1 MKREDIARR
10 RMAHHHLWGR
20 PFQTP
25 VDVIHHLGAAQAQDF
40 GIAKWSVAQRTKGI
54 SNPGMDR
61 LFSDG
66 VLLRTHVLR
75 PTWHFVLPSDIR
87 WMLDLTAPRVHSI
100 NAPYYRRFGLDD
112 ELFDKTNALLDK
124 TLRGGRQLTRR
135 EISEVLTRKGVTAS
149 GVQLGYILMR
159 AELDALICSGALK
172 GKQQTYALFE
182 ERVPETEVLDRDE
195 ALGELTRR
203 YFTARG
209 PATVKDYVWW
219 SSLTTHDAR
228 SGIQMIESE
237 LRSDSIDGRRYWFAK
252 ASPKPR
258 ATATVVD
265 LVQGLD
271 ECIVSYSE
279 SKDVLYPPSM
289 PAAIPPGEIVFNHVI
304 LLNGQL
310 MGQWRPVAKRSSV
323 VVETI
328 LYRQLY
334 GEEEQSLD
342 AAVERYSAFLG
353 VPAAIERSHRG

>member
-1 MKREDIARR
+1 VKREDIARR
-10 RMAHHHLWGR
+10 RMANHHLWGH
-20 PFQTP
+20 PFQNP

-40 GIAKWSVAQRTKGI
+40 GIAKWSVAQRARGI
-54 SNPGMDR
+54 SNSGMDE

-66 VLLRTHVLR
+66 AVLRTHLLR
-75 PTWHFVLPSDIR
+75 PTWHFVLPSEIR
-87 WMLDLTAPRVHSI
+87 WMLDLTAPRVHSM

-112 ELFDKTNALLDK
+112 ELFAKTNVLLAR

-135 EISEVLTRKGVTAS
+135 EISEVLTRKGITAS
-149 GVQLGYILMR
+149 GLQLGYILMR

-172 GKQQTYALFE
+172 GKQQTYALFD

-195 ALGELTRR
+195 ALAELTRR

-237 LRSDSIDGRRYWFAK
+237 LRSDSIDGRQYWFAT
-252 ASPKPR
+252 SSRRPR
-258 ATATVVD
+258 VTATAID

-289 PAAIPPGEIVFNHVI
+289 PAAVTPGKIVFNHVI

-310 MGQWRPVAKRSSV
+310 IGQWRPVAKRSSV

-328 LYRQLY
+328 LYRRLD
-334 GEEEQSLD
+334 GDEEKALD

-353 VPAAIERSHRG
+353 MPAASTFL

>member
-10 RMAHHHLWGR
+10 RMGNHHLWGR
-20 PFQTP
+20 PFQSP
-25 VDVIHHLGAAQAQDF
+25 LDVIHHLGAAQAQDF
-40 GIAKWSVAQRTKGI
+40 GIAKWSVAQRARGI
-54 SNPGMDR
+54 SNSGMDE

-66 VLLRTHVLR
+66 AVLRTHLLR

-87 WMLDLTAPRVHSI
+87 WMLDLTAPRVHSM
-100 NAPYYRRFGLDD
+100 NAPYYRRFGLND
-112 ELFDKTNALLDK
+112 ELFDKTNALLARI
-124 TLRGGRQLTRR
+124 LRGGRQLTRK
-135 EISEVLTRKGVTAS
+135 EISEVLDREGITAS
-149 GVQLGYILMR
+149 GLQLGYILMR

-195 ALGELTRR
+195 ALAELTRR

-219 SSLTTHDAR
+219 SSLTTRDAR

-237 LRSDSIDGRRYWFAK
+237 LRSESIDGRRYWFAK

-258 ATATVVD
+258 ATATVID

-289 PAAIPPGEIVFNHVI
+289 TAAVPPGEIVFNHVI

-310 MGQWRPVAKRSSV
+310 IGQWRPVAVRSSV
-323 VVETI
+323 VVETRF
-328 LYRQLY
+328 YRRLDR
-334 GEEEQSLD
+334 EEEDALG
-342 AAVERYSAFLG
+342 AAVGRYGAFLSK
-353 VPAAIERSHRG
+353 PAASTFL